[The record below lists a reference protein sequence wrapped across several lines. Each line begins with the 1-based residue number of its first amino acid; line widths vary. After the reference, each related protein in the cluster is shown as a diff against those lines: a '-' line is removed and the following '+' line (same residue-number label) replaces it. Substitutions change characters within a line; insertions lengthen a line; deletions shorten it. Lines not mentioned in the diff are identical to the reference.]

1 MDAAQER
8 LEKAKIKQLE
18 KIAAILDRIDRHLKA
33 LDGITPVVTQNI
45 PESHKEVIENDDP
58 FRVGHLKDGTPLNFT
73 CDVTEGKLDE
83 I

>member
-18 KIAAILDRIDRHLKA
+18 KIAAILDRIDKHLKA
-33 LDGITPVVTQNI
+33 LDPD
-45 PESHKEVIENDDP
+45 PHEKVIENDDP
-58 FRVGHLKDGTPLNFT
+58 CRVGFLKDGTQLNFT
-73 CDVTEGKLDE
+73 CDVTEGKSDE

>member
-1 MDAAQER
+1 MDATQER

-18 KIAAILDRIDRHLKA
+18 KIVAILDRIDRHLKA
-33 LDGITPVVTQNI
+33 LDGVTPVVIQNI
-45 PESHKEVIENDDP
+45 PDQHKEVIENDDP
-58 FRVGHLKDGTPLNFT
+58 FRVGHLKDGTQLNFT

>member
-8 LEKAKIKQLE
+8 LEKAKVKQLE
-18 KIAAILDRIDRHLKA
+18 KIAAILDKIERHLKA
-33 LDGITPVVTQNI
+33 LDGVTPVVIKNV
-45 PESHKEVIENDDP
+45 PEPHKEVIENDDP
-58 FRVGHLKDGTPLNFT
+58 FRVGYLKDGTPLNFT

>member
-18 KIAAILDRIDRHLKA
+18 KIASILDKIERHLKA
-33 LDGITPVVTQNI
+33 LDSVTPVVIQNI
-45 PESHKEVIENDDP
+45 SDPNKEVIENDDP
-58 FRVGHLKDGTPLNFT
+58 FRVGHLKDGTQFNFT